1 MDVETIAA
9 IEWPGYPNSAEA
21 RQHSSNEH
29 VLASAYVALLA
40 AAMAQPAQNVRSAGL
55 AAMGAFVDR
64 VTAQELSTQ
73 LPALLPCVLSGMV
86 DLKVAEIRRLS
97 IAAAAKLLAL
107 LVRGATTAV
116 FFRLFFR
123 CPG

>member
-1 MDVETIAA
+1 
-9 IEWPGYPNSAEA
+9 
-21 RQHSSNEH
+21 
-29 VLASAYVALLA
+29 
-40 AAMAQPAQNVRSAGL
+40 
-55 AAMGAFVDR
+55 MGAFVDR

-116 FFRLFFR
+116 FFGLVFSL
-123 CPG
+123 PWLET